1 MTEQRFIITENMM
14 DSLYGSDNAKYDQHA
29 KYLLSSRKL
38 LAEIVKKVVPEFQD
52 ASIDDI
58 ANKYIEGTPLVGS
71 VPVNPGLTNAVPSK
85 ISGDRNED
93 GALKEGYI
101 TYDILFHARAP
112 GTGEPITLII
122 NVEAQR
128 SQKESTLGY
137 HLMKRAVFYA
147 CRLISSQK
155 EREFEGKD
163 YNSIKKIYS
172 IWICMDSP
180 NRDSYINRYR
190 LEEKHL
196 LHRYEEPQEN
206 YDLVNIV
213 LISLGEKADK
223 DRLIHLLQV
232 LFTESQQ
239 TFDSKRNILQ
249 KEYHIEM
256 TPEMEEEMNTMCNL
270 SLNISEEALNRG
282 LAQGRKEGRQA
293 GLNETALRLLSMG
306 LSVEDV
312 SKGTSL
318 PLETVEEIKKQMI
331 EKINKKKKRHP
342 EKQDASLV
350 KYPFLPPHFEQGEA
364 NPRNL
369 PALRDLP

>member
-1 MTEQRFIITENMM
+1 MTEQRLIITENMM

-29 KYLLSSRKL
+29 KHLLASRKL

-93 GALKEGYI
+93 GAPKEGYI

-112 GTGEPITLII
+112 GTEETMTLII

-128 SQKESTLGY
+128 TQKESTLTY

-180 NRDSYINRYR
+180 SEDSYINRYR
-190 LEEKHL
+190 LEEKYL
-196 LHRYEEPQEN
+196 LHRYKESPEN

-318 PLETVEEIKKQMI
+318 PLETVEEIKKQI
-331 EKINKKKKRHP
+331 EETK
-342 EKQDASLV
+342 A
-350 KYPFLPPHFEQGEA
+350 
-364 NPRNL
+364 
-369 PALRDLP
+369 

>member
-29 KYLLSSRKL
+29 KHLLASRKL

-52 ASIDDI
+52 AIIDDI
-58 ANKYIEGTPLVGS
+58 AEKYIEGTPLVGS
-71 VPVNPGLTNAVPSK
+71 IPVAPGLTNTVPSK
-85 ISGDRNED
+85 ISGGRNED
-93 GALKEGYI
+93 GAPKEGYI

-112 GTGEPITLII
+112 GTGERITLII

-163 YNSIKKIYS
+163 YNSINQIYS

-232 LFTESQQ
+232 LFTESHQ
-239 TFDSKRNILQ
+239 TFDSKRNILK

-256 TPEMEEEMNTMCNL
+256 TPEMEQEMSTMCNL

-282 LAQGRKEGRQA
+282 LAQGRKEGLAEGRAEGRLA

-331 EKINKKKKRHP
+331 EKNK
-342 EKQDASLV
+342 
-350 KYPFLPPHFEQGEA
+350 
-364 NPRNL
+364 
-369 PALRDLP
+369 

>member
-1 MTEQRFIITENMM
+1 MAEQQLIITESMM
-14 DSLYGSDNAKYDQHA
+14 DSLYGSDNAKYDQHV
-29 KYLLSSRKL
+29 KHLLASRKL
-38 LAEIVKKVVPEFQD
+38 LAEIVKKVVPEFQNT
-52 ASIDDI
+52 SIDDI

-71 VPVNPGLTNAVPSK
+71 IPVDPGLTNAVPPK

-93 GALKEGYI
+93 GAPKEGYI

-112 GTGEPITLII
+112 GTGLPITLII

-128 SQKESTLGY
+128 TQKESTLKY

-180 NRDSYINRYR
+180 TGDSYINHYHM
-190 LEEKHL
+190 EEKHL
-196 LHRYEEPQEN
+196 LHRYEESHEN
-206 YDLVNIV
+206 YDLINIV
-213 LISLGEKADK
+213 LISLGKKADK

-239 TFDSKRNILQ
+239 TFDTKREILQ

-256 TPEMEEEMNTMCNL
+256 TPEMEQEMSTMCNL

-282 LAQGRKEGRQA
+282 LAQGRKEGRLEGREEGRLE
-293 GLNETALRLLSMG
+293 GLNETAARLLSMG

-318 PLETVEEIKKQMI
+318 PLETVEKIKKQII
-331 EKINKKKKRHP
+331 EKNK
-342 EKQDASLV
+342 
-350 KYPFLPPHFEQGEA
+350 
-364 NPRNL
+364 
-369 PALRDLP
+369 

>member
-1 MTEQRFIITENMM
+1 M
-14 DSLYGSDNAKYDQHA
+14 A
-29 KYLLSSRKL
+29 SRKL

-93 GALKEGYI
+93 GAPKEGYI

-112 GTGEPITLII
+112 GTEETMTLII

-128 SQKESTLGY
+128 TQKESTLTY

-180 NRDSYINRYR
+180 SEESYINRYR

-196 LHRYEEPQEN
+196 LHRYDEPQEN

-282 LAQGRKEGRQA
+282 LAQGRQEGRLE

-318 PLETVEEIKKQMI
+318 PLETVEEIKKQI
-331 EKINKKKKRHP
+331 K
-342 EKQDASLV
+342 
-350 KYPFLPPHFEQGEA
+350 EA
-364 NPRNL
+364 K
-369 PALRDLP
+369 A

>member
-1 MTEQRFIITENMM
+1 MAEQRLIITESMM
-14 DSLYGSDNAKYDQHA
+14 DSLYGSYNAKYDQHV
-29 KYLLSSRKL
+29 KHLLASRKL
-38 LAEIVKKVVPEFQD
+38 LAEIVKKVVPEFQNT
-52 ASIDDI
+52 SIDDI
-58 ANKYIEGTPLVGS
+58 ANRYIEGTPLVGS
-71 VPVNPGLTNAVPSK
+71 IPVDPGLTNAVPPK

-93 GALKEGYI
+93 GAPKEGYI

-112 GTGEPITLII
+112 ETGLPITLII

-128 SQKESTLGY
+128 TQKESTLKY

-180 NRDSYINRYR
+180 TGDSYINHYR
-190 LEEKHL
+190 MEEKHL
-196 LHRYEEPQEN
+196 LHRYEESPES
-206 YDLVNIV
+206 YDLINIV
-213 LISLGEKADK
+213 LISLGKKADK

-239 TFDSKRNILQ
+239 TFDTKRAILQ

-256 TPEMEEEMNTMCNL
+256 TPEMEQEMSTMCNL

-282 LAQGRKEGRQA
+282 LAQGRKEGRLE
-293 GLNETALRLLSMG
+293 GLNETAARLLSMG

-318 PLETVEEIKKQMI
+318 PLETVEKIKKQII
-331 EKINKKKKRHP
+331 EKNK
-342 EKQDASLV
+342 
-350 KYPFLPPHFEQGEA
+350 
-364 NPRNL
+364 
-369 PALRDLP
+369 

>member
-1 MTEQRFIITENMM
+1 MTEQKFIITENMM

-29 KYLLSSRKL
+29 KHLLASRKL

-93 GALKEGYI
+93 GAPKEGYI

-112 GTGEPITLII
+112 GAGETMTLII

-128 SQKESTLGY
+128 TQKESTLTY

-180 NRDSYINRYR
+180 SEDSYINRYR

-196 LHRYEEPQEN
+196 LHRYEESPEN

-270 SLNISEEALNRG
+270 SLNISEKALNRG
-282 LAQGRKEGRQA
+282 LAQGRQEGRVEGRA
-293 GLNETALRLLSMG
+293 EGRAEGRLEGRLEGLNETAVRLLSMG

-318 PLETVEEIKKQMI
+318 PLETVEEIKKQI
-331 EKINKKKKRHP
+331 K
-342 EKQDASLV
+342 
-350 KYPFLPPHFEQGEA
+350 EA
-364 NPRNL
+364 K
-369 PALRDLP
+369 A

>member
-29 KYLLSSRKL
+29 KHLLASRKL

-58 ANKYIEGTPLVGS
+58 AEKYIEGTPLVGS
-71 VPVNPGLTNAVPSK
+71 IPVAPGLTNTMPSK
-85 ISGDRNED
+85 ISGGRNED
-93 GALKEGYI
+93 GAPKEGYI

-112 GTGEPITLII
+112 GTGEPMTLII

-180 NRDSYINRYR
+180 SRDSYINRYR

-223 DRLIHLLQV
+223 DRLIHLL
-232 LFTESQQ
+232 
-239 TFDSKRNILQ
+239 
-249 KEYHIEM
+249 
-256 TPEMEEEMNTMCNL
+256 
-270 SLNISEEALNRG
+270 
-282 LAQGRKEGRQA
+282 
-293 GLNETALRLLSMG
+293 
-306 LSVEDV
+306 
-312 SKGTSL
+312 
-318 PLETVEEIKKQMI
+318 
-331 EKINKKKKRHP
+331 
-342 EKQDASLV
+342 
-350 KYPFLPPHFEQGEA
+350 
-364 NPRNL
+364 
-369 PALRDLP
+369 

>member
-1 MTEQRFIITENMM
+1 MTEQRLIITENMM

-29 KYLLSSRKL
+29 KHLLSSRKL

-93 GALKEGYI
+93 GAPKEGYI

-112 GTGEPITLII
+112 GTEETMTLII

-128 SQKESTLGY
+128 TQKESTLTY

-180 NRDSYINRYR
+180 SEDSYINRYR

-196 LHRYEEPQEN
+196 LHRYKESPEN

-239 TFDSKRNILQ
+239 TFNSKRNILQ

-318 PLETVEEIKKQMI
+318 PLEAVEEIKKQI
-331 EKINKKKKRHP
+331 EETK
-342 EKQDASLV
+342 A
-350 KYPFLPPHFEQGEA
+350 
-364 NPRNL
+364 
-369 PALRDLP
+369 